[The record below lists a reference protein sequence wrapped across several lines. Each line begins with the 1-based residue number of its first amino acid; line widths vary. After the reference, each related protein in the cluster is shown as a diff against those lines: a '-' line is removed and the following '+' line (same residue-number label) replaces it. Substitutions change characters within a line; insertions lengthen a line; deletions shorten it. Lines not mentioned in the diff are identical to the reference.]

1 MAKTK
6 YSCVYQDNKG
16 GFFYQ
21 IELGTD
27 RLTGKRIQKKGR
39 KDKNG
44 KMFNSAREAQKEV
57 TRIRN
62 EFLEQN
68 GYSNYKLTY
77 EEFMDNAY
85 IPYYE
90 AIVERSTW
98 GF

>member
-1 MAKTK
+1 
-6 YSCVYQDNKG
+6 
-16 GFFYQ
+16 
-21 IELGTD
+21 
-27 RLTGKRIQKKGR
+27 
-39 KDKNG
+39 
-44 KMFNSAREAQKEV
+44 MFNSAREAQKEV